1 MAKMAKFFEE
11 NFNLPKL
18 EEKVL
23 NFWKTNNIFLKTLNS
38 RKNKPKF
45 VFYEGPPTANGKP
58 GIHHVLA
65 RSFKDIILRF
75 KTMQG
80 YFVPRRA
87 GWDTHGLPVEL
98 EVEKKLGFKSKLDI
112 LNYGVAE
119 FNQKCKESVWEYK
132 KEWEDLTERMGFW
145 LDLKNAYITYETNYI
160 ESLWWIIKEFHKR
173 GLLYEGYKIVPWC
186 VRCGTALSSHE
197 LGQPDAY
204 KTVLDNSVYVRFK
217 IKSEDKKFKNTSLLS
232 WTTTPWTLPGNIA
245 LAININHKF
254 VKIPDP
260 DLENNFLILEE
271 QSFKRL
277 VEQKVFPLNFKNL
290 KPELIL
296 KAKDLIGLNYEPLFD
311 VEFLKSDKSYKVYEA
326 DFVSQEEGTG
336 IVHTAVMYGE
346 DDYNLGEKIGL
357 PQKHT
362 VDENGKF
369 IENVP
374 AVGGLEIISENKKN
388 EETEKK
394 IFDYLSQKGNL
405 FKIVPYEHEYPHC
418 WRCKTPIIY
427 YARNSWFVAVNKVRK
442 KLIQN
447 NQKINWVPSH
457 IKNGRFGQWLK
468 EEKDWNFSRERFW
481 GTPLPVWKCKNC
493 KNIEVIGSIKE
504 LTEHLGQ
511 PQNKYFVMRHGE
523 SETQVKRIIDLGKKQ
538 YHLTTIGKDMVLRQ
552 AKKLLK
558 EKIDLIFSSDV
569 LRCKE
574 TAEIVSKV
582 LGKKVIFDQ
591 RLREI
596 SLPSFEGLPI
606 KAYHEAFPTYE
617 SRFEKRPE
625 NGESLRDVRARVWS
639 FLSDLEKK
647 YENKNILIISH
658 EYPIWML
665 AQSASG
671 WDEKKAILE
680 KEKREPDF
688 IKVGEV
694 KKLEFVLGPRNFSG
708 EFDLHKP
715 YIDAIQF
722 NCKKCGGKME
732 RVKEVVDVWFDS
744 GAMPFA
750 QSHWPFE
757 SGHKFNPKKDK
768 PIGIDY
774 PADYISE
781 AIDQTRGWFYTLL
794 AVATLLGFKS
804 PYKNVICLGLVLDKY
819 GKKMSKSIGNI
830 VNPWEMMNKYGIDA
844 VRWYLYTK
852 TSSAEPK
859 NFDPD
864 EVLEVFKKIYLIL
877 YNSFVFWKM
886 YSVNSGNMSGLNLN
900 KLKLS
905 LLDKWILSRFYE
917 TLNIVTKNL
926 NNYEIREALLP
937 IENLI
942 NDLSRWYIRRS
953 RRKFQK
959 PENKNEFMASYYVL
973 GFVLNNIAKIIAPA
987 SPFFAEALYAETKQ
1001 FDKKPEDSV
1010 HISYWPEFNKK
1021 LFDKQLIK
1029 EMDLIRNLVAEIL
1042 KQRALANI
1050 KVRQPLQKVV
1060 INNKLLYRL
1069 FKNKD
1074 KKELFEILKEE
1085 VNVKEIV
1092 FDFKLKQE
1100 VWLDTNITQ
1109 ELYEEGILRDLI
1121 RHIQDL
1127 RGKAGLRPKE
1137 KINLFIIL
1145 PQEYQNILEKNKKTF
1160 LFEIG
1165 AKNIFYKKTN
1175 KFLAETNT
1183 KIEDKDLWIGIQ

>member
-1 MAKMAKFFEE
+1 MTKFFEE

-23 NFWKTNNIFLKTLNS
+23 NFWKTNNIFLKTLES
-38 RKNKPKF
+38 RKNKQKF

-112 LNYGVAE
+112 LNYGVAR

-145 LDLKNAYITYETNYI
+145 LDFKNAYITYETNYI
-160 ESLWWIIKEFHKR
+160 ESLWWIIKEFHKK
-173 GLLYEGYKIVPWC
+173 GLLYEGYRIVPWC
-186 VRCGTALSSHE
+186 LRCGTALSSHE

-217 IKSEDKKFKNTSLLS
+217 IKSEDKKFENTFFLS

-245 LAININHKF
+245 LAINNNHKF

-260 DLENNFLILEE
+260 DLKNSFLILEE

-277 VEQKVFPLNFKNL
+277 VEQKVFPLNFQNL

-296 KAKDLIGLNYEPLFD
+296 KAKDLIGLNYEPLFNI
-311 VEFLKSDKSYKVYEA
+311 EFLKSDKSHKVYEA
-326 DFVSQEEGTG
+326 DFVSQQEGTG

-346 DDYNLGEKIGL
+346 DDYKLGQKIGL

-369 IENVP
+369 IEDI
-374 AVGGLEIISENKKN
+374 ADIGGLEIISEKQKN
-388 EETEKK
+388 QETEKK
-394 IFDYLSQKGNL
+394 IFDYLEKKGNL
-405 FKIVPYEHEYPHC
+405 LKVIPYEHEYPYC
-418 WRCKTPIIY
+418 WRCKTPVIY
-427 YARNSWFVAVNKVRK
+427 YARNSWFVAVNKVRQ

-447 NQKINWVPSH
+447 NQKINWIPSH

-468 EEKDWNFSRERFW
+468 EKKDWNFSRERFW

-493 KNIEVIGSIKE
+493 KNEEVIGSIKE
-504 LTEHLGQ
+504 LTSYLEKSK
-511 PQNKYFVMRHGE
+511 NKYFVMRHGE
-523 SETQVKRIIDLGKKQ
+523 SETQIKRIIDAGQGK
-538 YHLTTIGKDMVLRQ
+538 YHLTTLGKDMVLRQ

-558 EKIDLIFSSDV
+558 EKINLIFSSDI

-582 LGKKVIFDQ
+582 LGKEIIFDE

-596 SLPSFEGLPI
+596 NLPTFSGMPI
-606 KAYHEAFPTYE
+606 KSYHEAFPTYE
-617 SRFEKRPE
+617 SRFEKRPP

-665 AQSASG
+665 VQSANG

-680 KEKREPDF
+680 KEKNSPDF
-688 IKVGEV
+688 IKTSEF
-694 KKLEFVLGPRNFSG
+694 KKLEFISGPRNIFG

-715 YIDAIQF
+715 YIDEIKLK
-722 NCKKCGGKME
+722 CKKCGALME

-757 SGHKFNPKKDK
+757 RGHKFDPKKNK

-781 AIDQTRGWFYTLL
+781 AVDQTRGWFYTLL
-794 AVATLLGFKS
+794 ATSTLLGFLPS
-804 PYKNVICLGLVLDKY
+804 YKNVISLGLVLDKY
-819 GKKMSKSIGNI
+819 GKKMSKSIGNV
-830 VNPWEMMNKYGIDA
+830 VNPWEMINKYGIDV
-844 VRWYLYTK
+844 VRWYLYSK
-852 TSSAEPK
+852 TSAGEPK
-859 NFDPD
+859 NFDP
-864 EVLEVFKKIYLIL
+864 EEILKTLRANHLIL
-877 YNSFVFWKM
+877 YNSFVFWKT
-886 YSVNSGNMSGLNLN
+886 YASKIKSKN
-900 KLKLS
+900 KFKFNI
-905 LLDKWILSRFYE
+905 LDKWILSRLNE
-917 TLNIVTKNL
+917 TILVVTKNF
-926 NNYEIREALLP
+926 NNYEVREAILA
-937 IENLI
+937 IESLI
-942 NDLSRWYIRRS
+942 DDLSRWYIRRS
-953 RRKFQK
+953 RRIFQK
-959 PENKNEFMASYYVL
+959 PKNKNELETSSYVL
-973 GFVLNNIAKIIAPA
+973 GYVLNTISKLIAPA
-987 SPFFAEALYAETKQ
+987 SPFFAEALYNETKQ
-1001 FDKKPEDSV
+1001 FDKNPKESL

-1021 LFDKQLIK
+1021 LFDKKLIQ
-1029 EMDLIRNLVAEIL
+1029 EMNLIRNLAAEAL
-1042 KQRALANI
+1042 KQRASSNI
-1050 KVRQPLQKVV
+1050 KVRQPLSK
-1060 INNKLLYRL
+1060 IILNDKIAYKL
-1069 FKNKD
+1069 FKDKS

-1085 VNVKEIV
+1085 INVKEVV
-1092 FDFKLKQE
+1092 FDFKLKEQ
-1100 VWLDTNITQ
+1100 VVLDTNISQ
-1109 ELYEEGILRDLI
+1109 ELYEEGFLRDLI
-1121 RHIQDL
+1121 RQVQDL
-1127 RGKAGLRPKE
+1127 RGKAGMRPSQ
-1137 KINLFIIL
+1137 KIDLFIEI
-1145 PQEYQNILEKNKKTF
+1145 EESYKNILEKNKKMF

-1183 KIEDKDLWIGIQ
+1183 KIEDKELWMGIK